1 MSRTLRTSALVVL
14 FAAVVALAG
23 SFFLGAPV
31 AIGQNYTVIG
41 SVWKD
46 VNCDGVRQAD
56 EPALPGM
63 TVSLIGQGSDRQ
75 MYTGDDRLL
84 EQISSDGNAGQ
95 FVFTRGGPY
104 GDKYAVAIFNGNKP
118 AGYQPAPYM
127 QGADRAIDNDL
138 YMPLA
143 DQGSPLWAT
152 TAFEMHADRSSV
164 TDIDI
169 GLSEI
174 GVCSGQPPVERTEVI
189 YLPMVVQR

>member
-104 GDKYAVAIFNGNKP
+104 GDKYAVAIYNANKP
-118 AGYQPAPYM
+118 AGYVPAPHQ

-138 YMPLA
+138 YQPVA
-143 DQGSPLWAT
+143 GSPLWAT

-169 GLSEI
+169 GLAPADA
-174 GVCSGQPPVERTEVI
+174 CSNVGEPPVYTTRV
-189 YLPMVVQR
+189 YLPAVTR